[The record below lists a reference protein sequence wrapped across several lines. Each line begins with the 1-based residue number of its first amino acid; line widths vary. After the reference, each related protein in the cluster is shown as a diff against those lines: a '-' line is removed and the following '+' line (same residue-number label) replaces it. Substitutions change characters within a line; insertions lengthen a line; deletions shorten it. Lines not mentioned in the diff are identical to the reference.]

1 MFDNII
7 NVLKCIKHKNI
18 SKFVRHRSGEIR
30 NTMMTQATNTT
41 VTFEELHWCNYSE
54 NPENIFLHLTHWEWL
69 DLFNAWYG
77 MISACKVS
85 SKVKNRLAKS
95 TYSVKTKQKTTR
107 TKVVLKASKISQK
120 RKVVDS
126 VFSQVAGQMTTTL
139 LKTNSATNHGETLEV
154 PKKKFFRA
162 SLNGFLWNS
171 ITLLLTCPYSCWH
184 YFQIRT
190 ND

>member
-1 MFDNII
+1 
-7 NVLKCIKHKNI
+7 
-18 SKFVRHRSGEIR
+18 
-30 NTMMTQATNTT
+30 
-41 VTFEELHWCNYSE
+41 
-54 NPENIFLHLTHWEWL
+54 
-69 DLFNAWYG
+69 

-95 TYSVKTKQKTTR
+95 IYSAKTKQKTTR
-107 TKVVLKASKISQK
+107 TKVVLKASKISLK

-162 SLNGFLWNS
+162 SFNGFLWNS
-171 ITLLLTCPYSCWH
+171 IT
-184 YFQIRT
+184 
-190 ND
+190 